1 MYFVFNTVQEFLN
14 SMNKVRIFGELI
26 SSFNKVSFWNR
37 FFVYCEKF
45 NFLNS
50 VSKQY
55 YVNFIVMPIY
65 GDFLL
70 SREQNFN

>member
-14 SMNKVRIFGELI
+14 SMNKVLIFGELI

-45 NFLNS
+45 NFLDS